1 MNLGNNYKYSHI
13 LPLTS
18 QVIPDQHQDTT
29 DHVRIFGVLEN
40 VGSLLPIL
48 CSSKLPINEGILD
61 LMVYMYKKVKILY
74 IWYEM
79 YMKCTWNIHEMYIQS
94 YIGYGAFQ
102 KVEFDNLTFLL

>member
-79 YMKCTWNIHEMYIQS
+79 YMKCT
-94 YIGYGAFQ
+94 
-102 KVEFDNLTFLL
+102 